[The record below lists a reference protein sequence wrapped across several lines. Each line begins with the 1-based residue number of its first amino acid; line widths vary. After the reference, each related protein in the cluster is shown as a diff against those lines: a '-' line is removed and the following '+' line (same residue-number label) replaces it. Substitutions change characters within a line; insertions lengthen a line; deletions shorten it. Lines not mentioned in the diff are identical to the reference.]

1 MIGRSTRA
9 AAAALAGLARVAGRR
24 GRVRA
29 AVRRG
34 RSGDR
39 KEGAGG
45 DARADARRA
54 GSAVREY
61 VSRIGHRLAAAARGP
76 AFDYTFDVANYR
88 DLNALTLPGGHIWL
102 YRGALVAAAS
112 ESEAAGVL
120 AHEVAHVELRHAARQ
135 ISYAVMANMGL
146 ELLGALL
153 GNTGGATTSRAA
165 AGALTSGAFLSFSR
179 DDERE
184 ADREGTRILAR
195 AGWDPRGLL
204 MFLQIART
212 AARSEGRRGG
222 RVLLDASVLRQPRR
236 QPARRSGGAAT
247 GPRRRSRLRAP
258 QAPAVPAPRP
268 RGARRAR
275 NRARLVQAPEP
286 RGAAHPARVAVLW
299 RHDPRD
305 DGIRE
310 DELRQPRGG
319 PRRRDAGR
327 STSRRRGRSR
337 RDRGR

>member
-1 MIGRSTRA
+1 MIGRSTCA
-9 AAAALAGLARVAGRR
+9 AAVALAGWLAWPAVAGAFVLLSVADEVAI
-24 GRVRA
+24 GKKAQAAMRA
-29 AVRRG
+29 QTPAVR
-34 RSGDR
+34 DPQ
-39 KEGAGG
+39 
-45 DARADARRA
+45 
-54 GSAVREY
+54 VREY
-61 VSRIGHRLAAAARGP
+61 VSRIGHRLATAARGP

-153 GNTGGATTSRAA
+153 GNTSGAMTSRVA

-204 MFLQIART
+204 MFLQTART
-212 AARSEGRRGG
+212 AAGQKGAAAGGFFSTHPSFDSRVASLRSEAAALPRGRADDPAFAD
-222 RVLLDASVLRQPRR
+222 VKRR
-236 QPARRSGGAAT
+236 L
-247 GPRRRSRLRAP
+247 SRLP
-258 QAPAVPAPRP
+258 PAGRAPRP
-268 RGARRAR
+268 
-275 NRARLVQAPEP
+275 
-286 RGAAHPARVAVLW
+286 
-299 RHDPRD
+299 
-305 DGIRE
+305 
-310 DELRQPRGG
+310 
-319 PRRRDAGR
+319 
-327 STSRRRGRSR
+327 
-337 RDRGR
+337 